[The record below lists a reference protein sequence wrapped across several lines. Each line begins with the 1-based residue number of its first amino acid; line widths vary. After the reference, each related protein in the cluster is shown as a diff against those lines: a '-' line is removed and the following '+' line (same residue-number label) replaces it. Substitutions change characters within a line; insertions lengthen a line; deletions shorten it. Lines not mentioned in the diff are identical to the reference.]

1 MEITEQER
9 QSLIEMTIALSE
21 FMSHH
26 EFGDVVRVYHA
37 LIERLKDEGNDAD
50 VARQVYSGTQEKRIN
65 QCGICKALWIQQDN
79 YQPVSKRS

>member
-26 EFGDVVRVYHA
+26 EFDDVVRVYHA

-50 VARQVYSGTQEKRIN
+50 ITR
-65 QCGICKALWIQQDN
+65 
-79 YQPVSKRS
+79 